1 MIIKT
6 EIVNFINM
14 LAQYQIDAI
23 ENINLL
29 CDDKDLLLKELYKKT
44 RIKTTLLS
52 KYDDDIKVDYDV
64 ILKISET
71 LSAIEIKIQLCNSET
86 GDIDQ
91 VFKCTN
97 IEHAINYI
105 NNLYNI
111 KLKYVEIDKDLVV
124 ELEEERLHFEYQPGC
139 TLDIDY
145 SEILDYLQYN
155 LYYTQNATR
164 EQIIKVFKENHLNAY
179 ISSTTR

>member
-6 EIVNFINM
+6 EIVTFINM
-14 LAQYQIDAI
+14 LAQYHIDEI
-23 ENINLL
+23 ENISLL
-29 CDDKDLLLKELYKKT
+29 CDDRDLLLKELCKKA

-52 KYDDDIKVDYDV
+52 KYDDSVKVDYDV
-64 ILKISET
+64 ILRISET
-71 LSAIEIKIQLCNSET
+71 AAFEIKIQLCNSET
-86 GDIDQ
+86 GDVDQ

-97 IEHAINYI
+97 IKHAINYI

-111 KLKYVEIDKDLVV
+111 KLNYDELDKDLVV
-124 ELEEERLHFEYQPGC
+124 DLKEERLHFEYQPGC

-179 ISSTTR
+179 ISSLTR